1 MGCLFL
7 LLLSDFS
14 SHWPPG
20 LLLWAIF
27 FGLIVVVGSLS
38 ALGWF
43 SEKCILLG
51 RKKRFLSVPR
61 VHFSGSS
68 IYVKNAKCTKFH
80 NGKWSKSIRL
90 PGHKGLPCLCLHLHL
105 AGAPAEKSFR
115 QLQLH
120 FIKAGGIKSP
130 HTFCSWCSRAVQLS
144 SQKLCKL
151 SVLVKGIQ
159 KVHLTVGELVEK
171 GFSEQLLP
179 FLSCCSFVLFA
190 GEWRA

>member
-51 RKKRFLSVPR
+51 RKKGSCLCHGFIFPAAAFMWKMQSARNFIMVNEVKVLDYQATKGFLASASTSTWQEHRQRKV
-61 VHFSGSS
+61 SGSCNCILLKLAELNRLILS
-68 IYVKNAKCTKFH
+68 ALDARGPSNSLHKNYA
-80 NGKWSKSIRL
+80 N
-90 PGHKGLPCLCLHLHL
+90 
-105 AGAPAEKSFR
+105 
-115 QLQLH
+115 
-120 FIKAGGIKSP
+120 
-130 HTFCSWCSRAVQLS
+130 
-144 SQKLCKL
+144 
-151 SVLVKGIQ
+151 
-159 KVHLTVGELVEK
+159 
-171 GFSEQLLP
+171 
-179 FLSCCSFVLFA
+179 
-190 GEWRA
+190 